1 MEEFNGVMIYW
12 LISVGLLVG
21 LLTDLVLGYRSMG
34 LVKNV
39 IAGALGALVLGVVFL
54 SVGLS
59 APLLFSAMGT
69 LGLLFLSNAFSIHP
83 GHEPDARIE
92 RR

>member
-1 MEEFNGVMIYW
+1 MEELNGVMIYW

-21 LLTDLVLGYRSMG
+21 LATDLILGYRSMG
-34 LVKNV
+34 QVKNLV
-39 IAGALGALVLGVVFL
+39 SGAAGTFVLGLVFIA
-54 SVGLS
+54 SGLS

-69 LGLLFLSNAFSIHP
+69 LGLLFLANAFSIHP

>member
-34 LVKNV
+34 QVKNL
-39 IAGALGALVLGVVFL
+39 IAGALGTLVLGIVFL
-54 SVGLS
+54 SAGLS
-59 APLLFSAMGT
+59 APLLFASMGT
-69 LGLLFLSNAFSIHP
+69 LGLLFLCNAFSIHP
-83 GHEPDARIE
+83 GHEADARIE